1 MNVERIKLA
10 DKEVILLG
18 TAHVSEE
25 SIEQVKQLIE
35 EEKPDCIALEL
46 DKARFEQLAKES
58 KWRETD
64 IFSIIKTGKT
74 YLLLFNLILAGMQR
88 KIGKELGVKPG
99 SEMLAAA
106 ELAARYD
113 IPLAL
118 VDRDITITMKR
129 ALSKMGFLEKAKLL
143 FELLLYA
150 FGFGEKVTKDKV
162 EELKNAD
169 VLSAVIEELSREFP
183 SIKQVLVDERDKYI
197 ASKISKLNAKKVL
210 AVIGAGHVAGI
221 KKNLGKDANIRELEY
236 VEKPR
241 NYSLLLKVIL
251 PLALIS
257 IIAFGVYIR
266 GPEFALKAFLIWFA
280 INALFAAL
288 GAILVKAH
296 WKSIVAAF
304 CAAPFTSLHPAFAA
318 GWFAGMVEAKVRPPR
333 IKDFEEISN
342 IDSLGMLSKNRFT
355 HALVVTAVVNAASTI
370 ATFLSIYMIATML

>member
-1 MNVERIKLA
+1 MNIERIKLA

-25 SIEQVKQLIE
+25 SIEQVKRLIE
-35 EEKPDCIALEL
+35 EERPDCIALEL
-46 DKARFEQLAKES
+46 DRARFEQLAKES

-64 IFSIIKTGKT
+64 IFSVIRTGKT

-106 ELAARYD
+106 ELAAKYG

-129 ALSKMGFLEKAKLL
+129 ALSQMGFFEKAKFL

-169 VLSAVIEELSREFP
+169 MLSAVIEELSREFP
-183 SIKQVLVDERDKYI
+183 SIKQVLIDERDKYI
-197 ASKISKLNAKKVL
+197 ASKISRLNAKKVL

-221 KKNLGKDANIRELEY
+221 KKNIGKDVNIKELEH

-241 NYSLLLKVIL
+241 NYGLLLKIIL
-251 PLALIS
+251 PLVLVS
-257 IIAFGVYIR
+257 VIAFGVYIK
-266 GPEFALKAFLIWFA
+266 GPEFALKAFLIWFV
-280 INALFAAL
+280 INALFAAV

-296 WKSIVAAF
+296 WKSIIAAF
-304 CAAPFTSLHPAFAA
+304 CAAPFTSLHPALAA
-318 GWFAGMVEAKVRPPR
+318 GWFAGIVEASVRPPR

-342 IDSLGMLSKNRFT
+342 IDSLSMLNKNRFT
-355 HALVVTAVVNAASTI
+355 HALVVTAVVNTASTI
-370 ATFLSIYMIATML
+370 ATFLSIYIIATML